1 MLNTKKQANQFLLV
15 SNRIINFIKFNIF
28 TTLITQII
36 MNKQLL
42 FVLCVVISFSA
53 LSQQKYQSLLWEITG
68 NGLEKTSYLYGT
80 MHVSK
85 KIAFRLDDV
94 FYKALNDS
102 ECIAL
107 ESDPAT
113 WPAYN
118 YDLMVANFNN
128 YSANYND
135 DISYGLLGGGFYSD
149 LFRIAHPSE
158 MVLRNSI
165 RMDNNIINNY
175 LYRKNS
181 FSDNFEEETYL
192 DMFIYQAG
200 KKNNKEIIGLE
211 DLAESKYLV
220 TKALYS
226 EQKKEVAPWLQKL
239 FAKENSFLI
248 EENLYRDRNLDLLDS
263 IGEAVNTPYYRKN
276 MLYIRN
282 ENMVTS
288 LDSIMR
294 NKSVFAG
301 VGAAH
306 LPGEQGIINMLIE
319 KGYTVKALESKQT
332 DYSKNEK
339 NKLDNLFLAPKL
351 SRHSTPD
358 GFLSIKSIDKLREF
372 SIGGQKYYLDPDV
385 TNGSYL
391 TINRINTFDYL
402 PNDLSVSLEKI
413 DDLLYEDIPG
423 DIIKKE
429 IITAPYPGISI
440 LNKTKKGDYQ
450 KYHIYK
456 TPLEIVIIK
465 FGGKSDYVL
474 KYEKEIFNSII
485 FKKNDSEHRNISFPN
500 LKYKVLFPNYYVSD
514 NYDNSGK
521 KLLQGF
527 DNNAYYFLLES
538 PIQDINYTEEDAFEA
553 KYIHDAFYKNLKT
566 EQIEGHFNNN
576 SYKSYESY
584 ATTKND
590 STLKIHLK
598 TIVKDGSYFLLGY
611 VGNNLIK
618 QQSYFKSFSYKKI
631 DYTNF
636 KKVVD
641 TSLHFSVYTNT
652 KQPSPDFYLGSGRV
666 KKDYEESKKHTT
678 YSSKANEQIFIRRT
692 KFHDLQMYHN
702 IDSLWSSLERR
713 NLYDNGDKNN
723 YTISNKSK
731 NRTDETSSYSFAL
744 THPSSSKIILTKNI
758 LQKGV
763 LFELKTLIDSI
774 AEPSLFIE
782 NFYSSF
788 SPVDSLLGEDILK
801 DKTAVFFKAL
811 RENDSLVLNSY
822 SKIKFKS
829 HNAEEIID
837 VLGNFDFPKDKN
849 HIKSYLVRELS
860 KLDYKNTS
868 SFLKQL
874 YVQSYSDPRTQTTIL
889 KALLNQKEKSSYKLF
904 AELMEIDLP
913 LSSREVKSI
922 FVNNDSLELKKT
934 LFPKILNHIS
944 IQEYKNPI
952 YNLLAKVNDS
962 GLINPKVYKG
972 YKYQI
977 IKDGKIQIKR
987 SLSKNKFAVKALTHE
1002 LSNYVKL
1009 IFPYRKEKSA
1019 MQFFNTLLNSDDA
1032 QALSTYFVLLKKAQE
1047 KIPTKLSEKT
1057 IDNLENRWLILEK
1070 LESQG
1075 LLETISD
1082 KKITQKQFVKSKL
1095 MSFINYEKENDSISF
1110 LTQKEFK
1117 TDDNKAYNIYFY
1129 KLKKKKKS
1137 YGNSN
1142 SLHYLVFSKN
1152 EANTLTLKHYFK
1164 SGYGGISIDQTKTEE
1179 EQFQDAINLAKHK
1192 TRKRINN
1199 SVNQNIY
1206 SNNF

>member
-1 MLNTKKQANQFLLV
+1 
-15 SNRIINFIKFNIF
+15 
-28 TTLITQII
+28 
-36 MNKQLL
+36 MNKRLL
-42 FVLCVVISFSA
+42 FVFCVVISFTS

-102 ECIAL
+102 DCIGL

-118 YDLMVANFNN
+118 YDLMVANFSN
-128 YSANYND
+128 YNYND
-135 DISYGLLGGGFYSD
+135 DMPYGLLGDSFYSD
-149 LFRIAHPSE
+149 LFRIVHPSE
-158 MVLRNSI
+158 MELRNSI
-165 RMDNNIINNY
+165 RMDNTIINNY

-263 IGEAVNTPYYRKN
+263 IGEAVNTSYYRKN
-276 MLYIRN
+276 MLFIRN

-288 LDSIMR
+288 LDSVMR
-294 NKSVFAG
+294 KKSVFAG

-306 LPGEQGIINMLIE
+306 LPGKNGIINMLIK
-319 KGYTVKALESKQT
+319 KGYTVKALESEQT
-332 DYSKNEK
+332 EYSKNEK

-351 SRHSTPD
+351 SRHTTPD

-372 SIGGQKYYLDPDV
+372 SFGNQKYYLDPDV

-402 PNDLSVSLEKI
+402 PNDLRISLDKI
-413 DDLLYEDIPG
+413 DNLLYEDIPG

-429 IITAPYPGISI
+429 KITAPYPGISI

-465 FGGKSDYVL
+465 FGGKRDYVL
-474 KYEKEIFNSII
+474 KYEKEIFNSIV
-485 FKKNDSEHRNISFPN
+485 FKKNDTEHRNISLPN

-514 NYDNSGK
+514 NFDNSGK

-527 DNNAYYFLLES
+527 DNDAYYFLLES
-538 PIQDINYTEEDAFEA
+538 PIQDINYTEDDAFEA

-584 ATTKND
+584 ANTKND
-590 STLKIHLK
+590 LSLKIHLK

-618 QQSYFKSFSYKKI
+618 QQSFFKSFTYKKI
-631 DYTNF
+631 DYSNF

-652 KQPSPDFYLGSGRV
+652 KQPTPEFYTSSNRL
-666 KKDYEESKKHTT
+666 KKDYEESIKHTS
-678 YSSKANEQIFIRRT
+678 YSSKSNEKIYIRRT

-702 IDSLWSSLERR
+702 LDSLWSSLERKS
-713 NLYDNGDKNN
+713 LYDNGAKNS
-723 YTISNKSK
+723 YTISNKNK
-731 NRTDETSSYSFAL
+731 NSINETSSYSFSL

-758 LQKGV
+758 LRKGV

-774 AEPSLFIE
+774 AKPSLFIE
-782 NFYSSF
+782 NFYNSF
-788 SPVDSLLGEDILK
+788 SPVDSLLGKDVLK
-801 DKTAVFFKAL
+801 DKTTVFFKAL

-822 SKIKFKS
+822 SKIKFKP

-837 VLGNFDFPKDKN
+837 ALDHFDFPKDKN

-860 KLDYKNTS
+860 KLKNKNTP

-889 KALLNQKEKSSYKLF
+889 KALLNQKNKSSYKLF

-922 FVNNDSLELKKT
+922 FVNYKDSIELKRT
-934 LFPKILNHIS
+934 LFPKLLNHLS

-952 YNLLAKVNDS
+952 YSLLAKVKDS
-962 GLINPKVYKG
+962 GLINPKAYKD

-987 SLSKNKFAVKALTHE
+987 SLSKNKFAANSLTHE

-1019 MQFFNTLLNSDDA
+1019 MQFFETLLNSDDV

-1047 KIPTKLSEKT
+1047 KIPLKLSKKT
-1057 IDNLENRWLILEK
+1057 IDNLENIWLTIEK

-1095 MSFINYEKENDSISF
+1095 ISFIDYEKDNDSISF
-1110 LTQKEFK
+1110 LAQKEFK
-1117 TDDNKAYNIYFY
+1117 TDDNKVYNIYFY
-1129 KLKKKKKS
+1129 KLKQKKKS

-1142 SLHYLVFSKN
+1142 YLHYLVFSKN
-1152 EANTLTLKHYFK
+1152 KANSLTLKHYFK
-1164 SGYGGISIDQTKTEE
+1164 SAYSGIPIDQTKTDE
-1179 EQFQDAINLAKHK
+1179 EQFQDVINLAKHK

-1199 SVNQNIY
+1199 SGNRNTY